1 MRTGVTPKKA
11 MLYLR
16 DAFAPQLVGVALAGL
31 LIFSEDVRP
40 QIPATGVVQRKL
52 PDESRNAT
60 DAAKTI
66 SLAGA
71 VDLALRQ
78 ASAYINAQLNEKI
91 AAEDVRQA
99 RAAFMPKITAP
110 LTLIYTTPS
119 IKAGAPR
126 EPSFISADA
135 VSVYQVLLNAS
146 GDVDISG
153 RLRAMVRRN
162 RALLES
168 AHAGTAVARR
178 ELIQAVVDAYFG
190 LALSTTKRRGAESNV
205 QAAIEF
211 EENTRL
217 QLEAGEVAPVDLVRS
232 RLQTAVRRDELAQ
245 ARTDETVNGDSLRM
259 LIGGD
264 FGEPIATED
273 LLTKMPVPDEIQR
286 FSEAAIHTRPE
297 FAQYES
303 DRRAAEAEISA
314 ARSERRPQMAY
325 SLSPGFIT
333 DSLSPVPV
341 REHSG
346 VQATVSLTIPIF
358 DWGTSRSRETQARL
372 RMQQLENSHKLAE
385 RQFVQAFYTS
395 RTQALSA
402 EDRIV
407 QLNRS
412 IADAENNVSASI
424 ARYRAGEGPITE
436 VIDAQNLLVTQ
447 RQLLYQAIF
456 DYQTAKSRLARAV
469 GQ

>member
-1 MRTGVTPKKA
+1 
-11 MLYLR
+11 
-16 DAFAPQLVGVALAGL
+16 
-31 LIFSEDVRP
+31 
-40 QIPATGVVQRKL
+40 
-52 PDESRNAT
+52 
-60 DAAKTI
+60 
-66 SLAGA
+66 
-71 VDLALRQ
+71 
-78 ASAYINAQLNEKI
+78 
-91 AAEDVRQA
+91 
-99 RAAFMPKITAP
+99 
-110 LTLIYTTPS
+110 
-119 IKAGAPR
+119 
-126 EPSFISADA
+126 
-135 VSVYQVLLNAS
+135 
-146 GDVDISG
+146 
-153 RLRAMVRRN
+153 
-162 RALLES
+162 
-168 AHAGTAVARR
+168 
-178 ELIQAVVDAYFG
+178 
-190 LALSTTKRRGAESNV
+190 
-205 QAAIEF
+205 
-211 EENTRL
+211 
-217 QLEAGEVAPVDLVRS
+217 
-232 RLQTAVRRDELAQ
+232 
-245 ARTDETVNGDSLRM
+245 
-259 LIGGD
+259 
-264 FGEPIATED
+264 
-273 LLTKMPVPDEIQR
+273 
-286 FSEAAIHTRPE
+286 
-297 FAQYES
+297 
-303 DRRAAEAEISA
+303 
-314 ARSERRPQMAY
+314 MAY